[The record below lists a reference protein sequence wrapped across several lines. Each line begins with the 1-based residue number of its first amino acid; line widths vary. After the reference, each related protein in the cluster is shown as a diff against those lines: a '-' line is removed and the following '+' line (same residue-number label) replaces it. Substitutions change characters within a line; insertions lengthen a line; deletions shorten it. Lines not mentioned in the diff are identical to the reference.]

1 MKRLSVAIV
10 VTQDFSPFHLSV
22 PMIVFS
28 DAVTD
33 EKYFDLVLCSEKVG
47 TVTSPEGFSVTV
59 TADYGVLR
67 TADIVIVPF
76 WSHPSVRP
84 TEGLLKALVNAKKR
98 DAEIVG
104 LCLGSYVLAYAG
116 ILDGLRASTHWEYE
130 KNFQASFPLVKL
142 DVNSLYVDDE
152 SIITSAG
159 TAAALDCCL
168 YVIRKRLG
176 SAVANQIARR
186 MIVPPHRDGGQA
198 QYIEQPIPSST
209 TDERVNNLIDHLMKN
224 IDAELNIDSL
234 AEYVCM
240 SRRSLTRHFMKVTG
254 VSVGNW
260 IIAERLRRSQLLLES
275 SNLTIEQI
283 AEKVGFQSAITY
295 RQHFKLKYNVSP
307 SEWRK
312 TFQVS

>member
-33 EKYFDLVLCSEKVG
+33 EKYFDLVLCSEEVG
-47 TVTSPEGFSVTV
+47 TVTSPEGFSVAV
-59 TADYGVLR
+59 TANYEVLR

-84 TEGLLKALVNAKKR
+84 TEGLLKALVDAKER
-98 DAEIVG
+98 HAEIVG

-130 KNFQASFPLVKL
+130 KNFQALFPSVKL
-142 DVNSLYVDDE
+142 DVNSLYVDDDR
-152 SIITSAG
+152 IITSAG

-198 QYIEQPIPSST
+198 QYIEQPIPGST

-224 IDAELNIDSL
+224 IDGELNIDSL

-254 VSVGNW
+254 VSVGDW
-260 IIAERLRRSQLLLES
+260 ITSERLRRSQLLLES

-295 RQHFKLKYNVSP
+295 RQHFKFKYNVSP